1 MSEPETPTPQVP
13 VEPAAAPEPAP
24 EPIDSSANDAAV
36 DREIAR
42 KTRRSLFVGG
52 LAALA
57 GGGVWEWL
65 RTRRNEE
72 GVPWPLRLALR
83 TDEELSRDYFKQARL
98 ARTFSAGDVEELRE
112 NGDIGLDDDVSP
124 DWKLVVEGVGQ
135 PLTLTMDDLKALPKV
150 EQITQFKC
158 IEGWS
163 HVWKFGGVRF
173 RDFARKYAPGATDP
187 NSYVALETPGRE
199 YYVGLDWASA
209 MHPQTLLCYEMNG
222 EPISEEH
229 GAPLRLAI
237 PLKYGVKNLKRIGK
251 IAFTNTRPADFWA
264 ERGYDWYAGF

>member
-1 MSEPETPTPQVP
+1 MSEPETPAPPVPQEAVS
-13 VEPAAAPEPAP
+13 EPAP
-24 EPIDSSANDAAV
+24 EPVDSTANDAAV

-52 LAALA
+52 LAAVA
-57 GGGVWEWL
+57 GGGIWEWL
-65 RTRRNEE
+65 RTRRNED

-83 TDEELSRDYFKQARL
+83 TDEELSRDYFRPARL
-98 ARTFSAGDVEELRE
+98 ARTFGPGDIEELRE
-112 NGDIGLDDDVSP
+112 NGDIGLDEDVSP
-124 DWKLVVEGVGQ
+124 DWKLVVEGAGQ
-135 PLTLTMDDLKALPKV
+135 PLTLAMDDLKTLPKV

-173 RDFARKYAPGATDP
+173 RDFAQKYAPGATDP

-251 IAFTNTRPADFWA
+251 IAFTKTRPADFWA